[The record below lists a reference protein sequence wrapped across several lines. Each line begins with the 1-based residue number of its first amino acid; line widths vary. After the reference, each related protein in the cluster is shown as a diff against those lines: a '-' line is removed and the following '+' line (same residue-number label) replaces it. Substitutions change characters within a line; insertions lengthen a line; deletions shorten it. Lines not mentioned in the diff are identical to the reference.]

1 MTAAEMRRAI
11 ARKRDGQPLAAERW
25 AAIVAGY
32 VAGEIEE
39 AQVAALL
46 MACVFQPLDEAE
58 TEALAAAMVA
68 SGETLPAAAA
78 NCVDKH
84 SSGGVSDGV
93 SLVVVPWVAACGV
106 PVAKLSGRA
115 LGHTGGTLDKLEAV
129 RGVRT
134 ALSPEDF
141 LAQVR
146 SVGCAIAA
154 QSARLVPADRRLYA
168 LRDQT
173 GTVESLGLVATSIV
187 SKKIAGGAPAIAYDV
202 KAGRGALFELAQ
214 ARRLADLL
222 VRLTAH
228 FGRRASAIVSDM
240 DEPLG
245 CAIGTGLEVLEA
257 VAFLR
262 GERRDPRLSA
272 VCERVALEMLKLG
285 GFAGDSPA
293 TLERTLANGAA
304 FERFEAMLSAQ
315 GAEPGALPRLAPHA
329 RATRV
334 AARCGGFVGTIDA
347 PALGELAR
355 DLVERDGAGAGLE
368 MRVRTGDAVAPGRTL
383 AVVYGTLEASARV
396 VAAFDIV
403 DEPPAPRPLVY
414 FESASGVARSSAER
428 ALRSREET
436 R

>member
-1 MTAAEMRRAI
+1 
-11 ARKRDGQPLAAERW
+11 
-25 AAIVAGY
+25 
-32 VAGEIEE
+32 
-39 AQVAALL
+39 
-46 MACVFQPLDEAE
+46 
-58 TEALAAAMVA
+58 MVA

-129 RGVRT
+129 PGVRT

-173 GTVESLGLVATSIV
+173 ATVESLGLVATSIV

-202 KAGRGALFELAQ
+202 KAGRGALFGLAD
-214 ARRLADLL
+214 ARRLAERL

-228 FGRRASAIVSDM
+228 FGRRASALVSDM

-245 CAIGTGLEVLEA
+245 CAIGTGLEILEA

-262 GERRDPRLSA
+262 GERRDPRLSPL
-272 VCERVALEMLKLG
+272 CERVALEMLELG
-285 GFAGDSPA
+285 AFAGDA
-293 TLERTLANGAA
+293 RAALERTLANGAA
-304 FERFEAMLSAQ
+304 FERFEAMLAAQ
-315 GAEPGALPRLAPHA
+315 GAEPGALQRLAPHPH
-329 RATRV
+329 TTPV
-334 AARCGGFVGTIDA
+334 AAERSGFVVSIDA
-347 PALGELAR
+347 TALGELAR
-355 DLVERDGAGAGLE
+355 DLVERDGDGAGLE
-368 MRVRTGDAVAPGRTL
+368 VRVRTGDAVAPGRTL
-383 AVVYGTLEASARV
+383 AVVYGTLEADSRV
-396 VAAFDIV
+396 GAAFEIAS
-403 DEPPAPRPLVY
+403 EPPAPRPLVY
-414 FESASGVARSSAER
+414 FESTSGFTRSSAER
-428 ALRSREET
+428 APRSSDET